1 MPSLF
6 AWLRQVYSLDTL
18 DTRFTSTAITPSNSD
33 TRPPVKDARANA
45 IAQGASP
52 SLWRTPEFFI
62 YYVFFIVLVPLM
74 FKTVVD
80 ASKGE
85 FLETIVATFKSLTK
99 GRPP

>member
-1 MPSLF
+1 
-6 AWLRQVYSLDTL
+6 
-18 DTRFTSTAITPSNSD
+18 
-33 TRPPVKDARANA
+33 
-45 IAQGASP
+45 
-52 SLWRTPEFFI
+52 
-62 YYVFFIVLVPLM
+62 M